1 MAGNSSA
8 AAAKRR
14 PVVFGAI
21 GTTLE
26 WFDFTLY
33 LYLSPIIA
41 ALFFPSGDQLAS
53 LMATFGVFAA
63 GYLMRPL
70 GALFFGSYGDRRG
83 RKAALSLSVAMM
95 SGPMVLIGLLPTHA
109 TIGAA
114 AAVLLVLLRLVQ
126 GFSVGGE
133 FGGSIVLLE
142 ESAPPGRRGLFTNLA
157 LSTAGIGF
165 LLSSLTATVLHA
177 LLSTGQ
183 MESWGWRLPF
193 FLGAAIGVFAFVMRR
208 RMDETERFKEA
219 KESGTLAEAPV
230 HTLLQTERGRL
241 MAVFLLV
248 GYSGLTYYLAAT
260 FVPSWLQT
268 VVEADPAEAL
278 LAATVGALL
287 YTVVSPFAGLL
298 SDRIGRRP
306 MMAAGAVALAV
317 GAYPLFDLMSE
328 GTFPSILIGA
338 VVLMLL
344 VIVFAGPS
352 TPTFTELFST
362 ATRYSGVAV
371 GYGLGMA
378 VFGGTAPLLATGLI
392 KWTGNDLAPSFLLV
406 GASLLILA
414 VIALIPETA
423 FGDREKAETG
433 KAGGDPVAA
442 GSSAGS

>member
-1 MAGNSSA
+1 MRKQPGSA
-8 AAAKRR
+8 SAKR
-14 PVVFGAI
+14 PVVFGAV

-41 ALFFPSGDQLAS
+41 SLFFPSGDQLAS

-114 AAVLLVLLRLVQ
+114 AAVLLVLLRLIQ

-208 RMDETERFKEA
+208 QMDETERFKEA
-219 KESGTLAEAPV
+219 KESGALAEAPV
-230 HTLLQTERGRL
+230 HTLLQTERGHL
-241 MAVFLLV
+241 LAVFLLV

-268 VVEADPAEAL
+268 VVDADPAEAL

-306 MMAAGAVALAV
+306 MMAAGAVALAL

-328 GTFPSILIGA
+328 GTFPSILLGS

-352 TPTFTELFST
+352 TPAFTELFST

-378 VFGGTAPLLATGLI
+378 VFGGTAPLMATGLI
-392 KWTGNDLAPSFLLV
+392 KLTGNDLAPSFLLV

-414 VIALIPETA
+414 VILLIPETA
-423 FGDREKAETG
+423 FSDREEAEADEG
-433 KAGGDPVAA
+433 RVDPAA
-442 GSSAGS
+442 ADRAAAL